1 MVTYQLRPVQIVSKF
16 PEMIISSEL
25 WVPEEGQG
33 GDESETLAWEELIMK
48 EDNWEDQED
57 VGEAKV
63 WQCL

>member
-1 MVTYQLRPVQIVSKF
+1 
-16 PEMIISSEL
+16 MIISSEL

-63 WQCL
+63 WQCLSYTVGSIEVKCATPE